1 MDGMENGIESL
12 LNELALATQ
21 SNMSDE
27 AEAVAGY
34 TRQGVIIRKLRDA
47 AKAAGDFSLAIQ
59 CDDWER
65 ENDELISDELNHQQV
80 LNALYQQITGIKA
93 AKT

>member
-1 MDGMENGIESL
+1 MDGTENGIEGL

-21 SNMSDE
+21 SNMADE
-27 AEAVAGY
+27 AEAIVGY
-34 TRQGVIIRKLRDA
+34 TRQSAIIRKLRDA
-47 AKAAGDFSLAIQ
+47 AKAVGNFSLAIQ

-80 LNALYQQITGIKA
+80 LNVLYQQITGIKA